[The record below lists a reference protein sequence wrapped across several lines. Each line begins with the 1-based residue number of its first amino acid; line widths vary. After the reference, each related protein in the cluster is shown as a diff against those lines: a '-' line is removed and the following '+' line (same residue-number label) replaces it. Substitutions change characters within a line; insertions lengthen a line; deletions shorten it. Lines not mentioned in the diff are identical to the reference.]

1 MKKLPLWMRQ
11 AENSWQELSAAYEG
25 ALDRGHG
32 WSVVLSE
39 WQQRQALAG
48 GVLLSKDSPFVRLEA
63 TMRGGVWQRGG
74 GARGAADTYRDPFA
88 DTRPRI
94 SREEGNALIKESPAR
109 PTDPQ
114 PGFTEADALEL
125 EAVRYDMRGG
135 VVWRKDRGGSYVPD
149 MRPVVKH
156 PNVRTGGQE
165 PYQISF
171 RIRKEGG
178 TWNVY
183 VLKTPMEFQEFSE
196 GAQALARRL
205 EGVYAHQAFQPTVRW
220 GPNRPAPWEQLFPRI
235 GDAGS
240 DGPGFRTLRDAKASA
255 EKQLDML
262 MWEAPTPTL
271 RTPRGVA
278 AEAVTPP
285 PAAAVS
291 EQGVTLGIPEG
302 VTLGWAQ
309 GPFDRPARVVA
320 FDAKR
325 GRALVHESPDT
336 GGSLGE
342 KIYIVKK
349 QPGSDVWGKPQHV
362 DASHQPAHE
371 ATVREVLSPEGKQ
384 KYRKRGFVFVKHD
397 TVYSA
402 PARRFVPDS
411 IAAREAAAEAVTPPP
426 AAAATADVGTR
437 INPDAVD
444 PDGAL
449 RRSLGIP
456 TDRPLYG
463 PEMAWL
469 ADLVNANAALKA
481 ARGTGRG
488 IGLPPPPA
496 AAELALPPAAAAPT
510 PPPAAARP
518 ADRLAP
524 SATSRM
530 YGPSGP
536 LYDQAIVRT
545 PFGDFLLEFTG
556 KKTARTVKILQG
568 PEGLESWPAKTGPRV
583 STTRAPLGPG
593 ISFKD
598 YDEAVRKID
607 NWAQEVFENRW
618 TGMGDVER
626 AQGAVGRSLLDPAR
640 QGGRRQALATLTG
653 RTETTGFYGVEGL
666 AWLDEP
672 MWQLPV
678 DLPDSWKVLTEAER
692 ELLTDAERLNHL
704 AYASE
709 HYRTAQ
715 AAMVAGLDVEAQI
728 ATMQGRIRQL
738 YAERDIARGEYAAV
752 RAAGEAAKEAGEKG
766 VREDVAPKLYD
777 GTRNDIDEFQA
788 GLRKFNAARTR
799 DLFGKALTEQ
809 TAAQWGPNTAN
820 PRWSR
825 GWTAPL
831 QNEDEATPLFEMLN
845 ALFKTTSTT
854 GDFSGFLKWYDKFLN
869 YWKAQAVSTPGFVLR
884 NGLGGSWLSYAFGLM
899 ELGSTNK
906 FAGTYFRAMRSGKG
920 DAVAGIDGMIGRLGA
935 GKKKTVGVGFG
946 ARVDVNELRTI
957 KRVLESGI
965 VGGGQVITEIDRS
978 VAMRLFTESRNPL
991 TGNPI
996 DVVFNPASTEFAP
1009 FRFIRSSN
1017 EQMETVLR
1025 GALAFDVLQ
1034 KGGSIGDAAG
1044 QVYKFHFNYA
1054 DLTGTERK
1062 MRRIIP
1068 FWTWQKNVVPILVE
1082 SLGKHPYAW
1091 GRLQQVKG
1099 NLELQSKEEGV
1110 VPDYFLEN
1118 MAIRLPWKINDY
1130 QSYWIPDLPFRDLNR
1145 LMKEPTSITRV
1156 FAESAAP
1163 PVKVPLEI
1171 WAGKQFFADL
1181 PFSGRYQQVPHVYDK
1196 FPFLM
1201 QALDLAGKAKKN
1213 KKGEYKMRDQDLY
1226 MLDSWMPFLSRFR
1239 RMLPNEKRYSRRV
1252 ASTVVSTVFGTQV
1265 RINDPHETRNQ
1276 MIRNDRAFD
1285 EKMRDIIDIE
1295 MRVR

>member
-1 MKKLPLWMRQ
+1 
-11 AENSWQELSAAYEG
+11 
-25 ALDRGHG
+25 
-32 WSVVLSE
+32 
-39 WQQRQALAG
+39 
-48 GVLLSKDSPFVRLEA
+48 
-63 TMRGGVWQRGG
+63 
-74 GARGAADTYRDPFA
+74 
-88 DTRPRI
+88 
-94 SREEGNALIKESPAR
+94 
-109 PTDPQ
+109 
-114 PGFTEADALEL
+114 
-125 EAVRYDMRGG
+125 
-135 VVWRKDRGGSYVPD
+135 
-149 MRPVVKH
+149 
-156 PNVRTGGQE
+156 
-165 PYQISF
+165 
-171 RIRKEGG
+171 
-178 TWNVY
+178 
-183 VLKTPMEFQEFSE
+183 
-196 GAQALARRL
+196 
-205 EGVYAHQAFQPTVRW
+205 
-220 GPNRPAPWEQLFPRI
+220 
-235 GDAGS
+235 
-240 DGPGFRTLRDAKASA
+240 
-255 EKQLDML
+255 
-262 MWEAPTPTL
+262 
-271 RTPRGVA
+271 
-278 AEAVTPP
+278 
-285 PAAAVS
+285 
-291 EQGVTLGIPEG
+291 
-302 VTLGWAQ
+302 
-309 GPFDRPARVVA
+309 
-320 FDAKR
+320 
-325 GRALVHESPDT
+325 
-336 GGSLGE
+336 
-342 KIYIVKK
+342 
-349 QPGSDVWGKPQHV
+349 
-362 DASHQPAHE
+362 
-371 ATVREVLSPEGKQ
+371 
-384 KYRKRGFVFVKHD
+384 
-397 TVYSA
+397 
-402 PARRFVPDS
+402 
-411 IAAREAAAEAVTPPP
+411 
-426 AAAATADVGTR
+426 
-437 INPDAVD
+437 
-444 PDGAL
+444 
-449 RRSLGIP
+449 
-456 TDRPLYG
+456 
-463 PEMAWL
+463 
-469 ADLVNANAALKA
+469 
-481 ARGTGRG
+481 
-488 IGLPPPPA
+488 
-496 AAELALPPAAAAPT
+496 
-510 PPPAAARP
+510 
-518 ADRLAP
+518 
-524 SATSRM
+524 M

-777 GTRNDIDEFQA
+777 GTRNDMDEFQA

-1099 NLELQSKEEGV
+1099 NLELQSREEGV

-1226 MLDSWMPFLSRFR
+1226 MLDSWMPFLARFR